1 MRRNAKKRT
10 TDANA
15 ICDFL
20 RKISQPCPGEWLYPL
35 TASNEDVR
43 YYPEGMSALVT
54 QLAERFDRAQLLGLG
69 ILRDNP
75 DPRQQIHPGLGERQ
89 PWQFFSGSD
98 RRPADILTQYGF
110 LFDPRPPLL
119 VRYADPDFCALATQS
134 GGIVVAGTL
143 RDSLMWET
151 LGQAAV
157 TGHGLDRVGQED
169 LKQLRQIS
177 EACQA
182 ATFAEE
188 PQAPRGIALV
198 NWSFRSRTVPY
209 HAGSLDPVIQ
219 HLRKLDNILHFC
231 HDVFSIATIDDKQ
244 ESSFHELLLYGTP
257 ADIQKFLDRYLD
269 VLNSL
274 EPPAP
279 RLADM
284 GLAEAVNYVLD
295 RRRKALPMPESK
307 ESLLAK
313 FNGMVTKQYVAALLE
328 DADLARDPIEK
339 NRLLT
344 AALLTDQLQA
354 RLVPRFVNHLLDPT
368 ERISDDDKQLDVIL
382 RLARAVE
389 KMSAQKAQQAQPPQ
403 ASPLAVFPRAKAS

>member
-1 MRRNAKKRT
+1 MRRNVKKRT

-35 TASNEDVR
+35 AASHADVR

-75 DPRQQIHPGLGERQ
+75 DPRLQVHPGLGDHQ

-119 VRYADPDFCALATQS
+119 VRYADPDFCALATHS

-143 RDSLMWET
+143 RDSLMWQT

-157 TGHGLDRVGQED
+157 IGHGLDRVGRED
-169 LKQLRQIS
+169 LGELRQITKTCQ
-177 EACQA
+177 EAI
-182 ATFAEE
+182 FAEE

-219 HLRKLDNILHFC
+219 HLRKLDDILNFC
-231 HDVFSIATIDDKQ
+231 HDAFGIATIDDKH
-244 ESSFHELLLYGTP
+244 ESSFHALLQYGTP
-257 ADIQKFLDRYLD
+257 ADIKKVSRRL
-269 VLNSL
+269 
-274 EPPAP
+274 P
-279 RLADM
+279 R
-284 GLAEAVNYVLD
+284 
-295 RRRKALPMPESK
+295 
-307 ESLLAK
+307 
-313 FNGMVTKQYVAALLE
+313 
-328 DADLARDPIEK
+328 
-339 NRLLT
+339 
-344 AALLTDQLQA
+344 
-354 RLVPRFVNHLLDPT
+354 
-368 ERISDDDKQLDVIL
+368 
-382 RLARAVE
+382 RA
-389 KMSAQKAQQAQPPQ
+389 
-403 ASPLAVFPRAKAS
+403 